1 MKINKLVITIF
12 FSAVGLFASTV
23 LWAQEAKTLF
33 VNMPGFSKPVT
44 NQSKPGRLY

>member
-12 FSAVGLFASTV
+12 FSAVGLFASTA

-33 VNMPGFSKPVT
+33 GKIVLTFWKV
-44 NQSKPGRLY
+44 R